1 MPSSFSLVLCVSLA
15 LSSFANGA
23 ILNPAAKLVGGHSSI
38 SDVSA
43 PEIVAAGVAVARH
56 FDSTSSS
63 RLNVAS
69 FARVTSGT
77 KQVVSGMKYEIEVEL
92 SPTACARDAAD
103 ESCTSVGPPFC
114 VVKANVWSQPWLKKN
129 TVSLLSEA
137 CK

>member
-1 MPSSFSLVLCVSLA
+1 MPSFSAFICLSLA
-15 LSSFANGA
+15 LAFACANGA

-43 PEIVAAGVAVARH
+43 PEVVAAGVAVARH

-92 SPTACARDAAD
+92 SPTACARDAPND
-103 ESCTSVGPPFC
+103 SCTSVGPPFC
-114 VVKANVWSQPWLKKN
+114 VVKASVWSQPWLKKN
-129 TVSLLSEA
+129 AVSILTEA